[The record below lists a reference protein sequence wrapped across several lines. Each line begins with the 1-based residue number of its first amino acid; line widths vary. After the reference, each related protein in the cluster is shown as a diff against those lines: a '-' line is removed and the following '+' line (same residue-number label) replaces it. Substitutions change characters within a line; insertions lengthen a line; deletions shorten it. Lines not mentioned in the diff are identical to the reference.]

1 MLYKDLITFRIIFY
15 KTLST
20 ILSLRGTLLLFI
32 KVLRKSK
39 LSESPTRRYS
49 FYKNAFTTTKNKSYF
64 IKLVNKTIK

>member
-1 MLYKDLITFRIIFY
+1 MLYKGLTTFKIIPY
-15 KTLST
+15 KTLNT

-39 LSESPTRRYS
+39 LSESPTRRCL
-49 FYKNAFTTTKNKSYF
+49 FYKNAFTITKNKSYF